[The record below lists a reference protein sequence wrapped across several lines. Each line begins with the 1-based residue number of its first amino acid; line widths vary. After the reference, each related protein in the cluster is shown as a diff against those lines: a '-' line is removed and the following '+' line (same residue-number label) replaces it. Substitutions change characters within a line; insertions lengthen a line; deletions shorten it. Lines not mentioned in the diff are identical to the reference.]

1 MIRGFIIILVTMERL
16 DEKKLNGERLFAVTD
31 PQVMA
36 QKPHCA
42 IGALTFR

>member
-1 MIRGFIIILVTMERL
+1 MERP
-16 DEKKLNGERLFAVTD
+16 DEKKLNGERLFPITD
-31 PQVMA
+31 SQVMA